1 MTPILRLEGG
11 RVWMQSIVD
20 VGNAAMSHTGTAK
33 YRGQHD
39 EERFRKPPKGN
50 VTLRIFPAQ
59 TRLYEVGSYRVCVV
73 ATSLGNHPQK
83 TVLHLRPRPNKR
95 HPI

>member
-1 MTPILRLEGG
+1 
-11 RVWMQSIVD
+11 MQSIVD

-59 TRLYEVGSYRVCVV
+59 TRLYEAGSYRVRRGHVV
-73 ATSLGNHPQK
+73 GQSSPKDCLAPSSTA
-83 TVLHLRPRPNKR
+83 
-95 HPI
+95 